1 MIAKGTVIGPW
12 SVLGYLGDGCSGTV
26 WRVRE
31 TAAPFRIGALKI
43 HDGPKTTAT
52 DEDFRRERDFVVRQL
67 IGGFMPECYYSGETA
82 DGTPYFVMQRA
93 DKLPR
98 KLDRKDLKRVIDRV
112 AAALQLLHRLG
123 WLHCDVK
130 RENIGLVDGV
140 PVLLDFGSLHETAA
154 AKEHPERVGTWLSM
168 APEVRDELMLDERAD
183 VYSLA
188 VAFRGLCRNRDRRF
202 FESLIVRSLDNNP
215 LKRPQTMA
223 AFRRELALGQ
233 DRLEKFAVHARIAWA
248 VIALFLACNL
258 AFALCHYASRTKA
271 NRESNRAQSLA
282 RLGLDAYE
290 KKHYQEAA
298 HFIREAIDTG
308 HCTNAAAI
316 YALAEIY
323 LRGRE
328 TTKDHQSCRRL
339 AEQAARLGNTQ
350 AKELLKNLN
359 SPSLSVGPSSV
370 RQDRAQAINY
380 AQRAVELG
388 ATNALPMLRRLK
400 KIQ

>member
-12 SVLGYLGDGCSGTV
+12 SVIGYLGDGCSGTV

-31 TAAPFRIGALKI
+31 TVAPFRTGALKI
-43 HDGPKTTAT
+43 HEGPKTTAT
-52 DEDFRRERDFVVRQL
+52 DEDFRRERDFVVRQPL
-67 IGGFMPECYYSGETA
+67 AGYMPECYGCGETG

-98 KLDRKDLKRVIDRV
+98 KLNRKDLKRVIDRV
-112 AAALQLLHRLG
+112 AAALQQLHRLG

-140 PVLLDFGSLHETAA
+140 AVLLDFGSLHETAA

-168 APEVRDELMLDERAD
+168 APEVREELMLDERAD

-248 VIALFLACNL
+248 VIALFLASNL

-282 RLGLDAYE
+282 RLGLNAYE

-298 HFIREAIDTG
+298 YFIHEAIDTG

-323 LRGRE
+323 YNGKE
-328 TTKDHQSCRRL
+328 TQKDKVISRKLADQAAKQGSEKAKNLLNRI
-339 AEQAARLGNTQ
+339 AEQQ
-350 AKELLKNLN
+350 EKH
-359 SPSLSVGPSSV
+359 
-370 RQDRAQAINY
+370 
-380 AQRAVELG
+380 
-388 ATNALPMLRRLK
+388 
-400 KIQ
+400 

>member
-43 HDGPKTTAT
+43 HCGPKTTAT
-52 DEDFRRERDFVVRQL
+52 ADDFRRERDFVVRQP
-67 IGGFMPECYYSGETA
+67 IGGYMPECYGCGETA
-82 DGTPYFVMQRA
+82 DGTPYFVMQHA
-93 DKLPR
+93 DRLPR
-98 KLDRKDLKRVIDRV
+98 KLGRKDLKRVIDRV
-112 AAALQLLHRLG
+112 AAALEHLHRLG

-140 PVLLDFGSLHETAA
+140 PVLLDFGSLHGTAA
-154 AKEHPERVGTWLSM
+154 AKARPERVGTWLNM
-168 APEVRDELMLDERAD
+168 APEVRDEVLLDERAD
-183 VYSLA
+183 IYSLA
-188 VAFRGLCRNRDRRF
+188 AAFRGLCRSRDRRF
-202 FESLIVRSLDNNP
+202 FESLVVRSLDNNP

-258 AFALCHYASRTKA
+258 AFALCHYASRTEA

-323 LRGRE
+323 LRGKEIKKDLEKSRKYAE
-328 TTKDHQSCRRL
+328 TAVH
-339 AEQAARLGNTQ
+339 LGNPK
-350 AKELLKNLN
+350 AAELLKL
-359 SPSLSVGPSSV
+359 V
-370 RQDRAQAINY
+370 DF
-380 AQRAVELG
+380 
-388 ATNALPMLRRLK
+388 LK
-400 KIQ
+400 SK